1 MRICRLA
8 KHNTSPA
15 DIALVVVLVV
25 VVVLL
30 PSFVVGCC
38 GSSSVPKRK
47 VGRREKV
54 VMSHQGFVVLHGK
67 EGVQTKAKPDSTCII
82 FLFVFFL
89 QPRTTVCPAA
99 RGWVFGLV
107 GGSCWQLIV
116 VGRPCAGPDF
126 TLPKATRAELVLD
139 KRLGCLH
146 HRSAPPNPFVFRDW
160 GVVRVVCGLCG
171 LCVLPF
177 IVPFVFRCL
186 LLVHANEPTTTTTK
200 QTAPPTHKHTQT
212 QPPTHTH
219 THTHWFWLGHP
230 HSAWSKREGQ
240 VGVLVVSVDQNF
252 HFARQTY
259 RKCTNGS
266 RGDCFSLSSCRV
278 CGFPR
283 VAAAGGL
290 TAAVLFLCLF
300 LPLACLTIYQ
310 HPHIPPNTLVCLHFS
325 SCLFFSKQLF
335 WCWFFF
341 SLFVFL
347 FVFGKQTDKT
357 VVVTV
362 CSFLFLSCLFKE
374 GEQKKKKANEH
385 SNQTKTR

>member
-1 MRICRLA
+1 MQDPISHYPKQQEQSLSWT
-8 KHNTSPA
+8 K
-15 DIALVVVLVV
+15 DLVACTTVP
-25 VVVLL
+25 LL
-30 PSFVVGCC
+30 PTLLF
-38 GSSSVPKRK
+38 SVI
-47 VGRREKV
+47 
-54 VMSHQGFVVLHGK
+54 
-67 EGVQTKAKPDSTCII
+67 GV
-82 FLFVFFL
+82 
-89 QPRTTVCPAA
+89 
-99 RGWVFGLV
+99 
-107 GGSCWQLIV
+107 
-116 VGRPCAGPDF
+116 
-126 TLPKATRAELVLD
+126 
-139 KRLGCLH
+139 
-146 HRSAPPNPFVFRDW
+146 
-160 GVVRVVCGLCG
+160 
-171 LCVLPF
+171 LCVLCVVCVVCVF
-177 IVPFVFRCL
+177 CLSLFLLCFVAFSL
-186 LLVHANEPTTTTTK
+186 STPTNQQPQQQSK
-200 QTAPPTHKHTQT
+200 PPLPHTNTHK

-310 HPHIPPNTLVCLHFS
+310 RPHIPPNTLVCLHFS

-341 SLFVFL
+341 FFVCFSFRVWQTDRQDCCCHCLFFLVSFL
-347 FVFGKQTDKT
+347 FVQRGRAEKEKSQRTFKPNQNK
-357 VVVTV
+357 VKEPHSPLVPVV
-362 CSFLFLSCLFKE
+362 CSFIN
-374 GEQKKKKANEH
+374 QPTTQH
-385 SNQTKTR
+385 STAT

>member
-1 MRICRLA
+1 MQDPISHYPKQQEQSLSWT
-8 KHNTSPA
+8 K
-15 DIALVVVLVV
+15 DLVACTTVP
-25 VVVLL
+25 LL
-30 PSFVVGCC
+30 PTLLF
-38 GSSSVPKRK
+38 SVI
-47 VGRREKV
+47 
-54 VMSHQGFVVLHGK
+54 
-67 EGVQTKAKPDSTCII
+67 GV
-82 FLFVFFL
+82 
-89 QPRTTVCPAA
+89 
-99 RGWVFGLV
+99 
-107 GGSCWQLIV
+107 
-116 VGRPCAGPDF
+116 
-126 TLPKATRAELVLD
+126 
-139 KRLGCLH
+139 
-146 HRSAPPNPFVFRDW
+146 
-160 GVVRVVCGLCG
+160 
-171 LCVLPF
+171 LCVLCVVCVVCVF
-177 IVPFVFRCL
+177 CLSLFLLCFVAFSL
-186 LLVHANEPTTTTTK
+186 STPTNQQPQQQSK
-200 QTAPPTHKHTQT
+200 PPLPHTNTHK